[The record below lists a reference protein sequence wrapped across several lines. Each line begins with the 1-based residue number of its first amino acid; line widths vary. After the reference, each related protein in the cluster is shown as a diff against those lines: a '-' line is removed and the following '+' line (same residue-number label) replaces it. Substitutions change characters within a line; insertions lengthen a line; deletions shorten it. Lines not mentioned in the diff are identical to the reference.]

1 MLVIGFLVLS
11 SVVGPKMMAG
21 EPLVPLAS
29 VRAAL
34 ADADLQLEPYV
45 REWVRI
51 AEIPAPSGGEG
62 QRADYLETRLRDLG
76 LSRVGRDEAGNVF
89 GLLKGS
95 NPALKKVV
103 FSAHMD
109 TVAPA
114 GADYSV
120 RRTQQAGG
128 GVLRGPGVRDDSSGL
143 AALVAAI
150 SLIRNHDLAPA
161 ADTWILASAQE
172 EVGLQ
177 GAERFVRDHADEI
190 GAFIAVDGSL
200 GQISYAATGIVWLK
214 IRFKGEAAHTLKAHE
229 KPSAIL
235 AAARAIDAISAIP
248 LRRSPEE
255 LESWLNIGSMGAG
268 DVPNALPGEAW
279 FTVDIRSNDTETV
292 GMLEKQVTELAGR
305 ASRGVGVECHIETLH
320 RLAGTSPPG
329 GGKSPLVLSARRV
342 LESLGW
348 NQISVTP
355 RGTAD
360 HNVAIA
366 RGIPG
371 IAIGITTG
379 DGAHTPDEYADIA
392 PFLIGVKQVM
402 LLALVPL
409 TGTR

>member
-1 MLVIGFLVLS
+1 MLVSGILASG
-11 SVVGPKMMAG
+11 GATIAG
-21 EPLVPLAS
+21 EAMVPLPAA
-29 VRAAL
+29 RAAL
-34 ADADLQLEPYV
+34 ADADLQFEQFV
-45 REWVRI
+45 KEWVRI

-62 QRADYLETRLRDLG
+62 HRADYLETRLRELG
-76 LSRVGRDEAGNVF
+76 LSRVSRDEAGNVF

-95 NPALKKVV
+95 NAALKKVV

-143 AALVAAI
+143 ASLVAAL
-150 SLIRNHDLAPA
+150 SLIRSHDLTPA
-161 ADTWILASAQE
+161 ADTWILASVQE
-172 EVGLQ
+172 EVGLL
-177 GAERFVRDHADEI
+177 GAQRFVRDHIDEI

-214 IRFKGEAAHTLKAHE
+214 LRFKGEAAHTLKAHE

-255 LESWLNIGSMGAG
+255 MESWLNIGSMGAG

-279 FTVDIRSNDTETV
+279 FTVDIRSNDPETV
-292 GMLEKQVTELAGR
+292 RSLEKQVTELAGQ
-305 ASRGVGVECHIETLH
+305 ASRSVGVECRIETLH
-320 RLAGTSPPG
+320 RLAGTSLPG
-329 GGKSPLVLSARRV
+329 ADKSLLVVSARRV

-360 HNVAIA
+360 HNMAIVE
-366 RGIPG
+366 GIPG

-379 DGAHTPDEYADIA
+379 DGAHTPEEYADIA
-392 PFLIGVKQVM
+392 PFIIGVKQVM
-402 LLALVPL
+402 LLALMPL
-409 TGTR
+409 TLAE